1 MEDQRSENKVIT
13 LEEAVSRYVTDGCS
27 LAMGGIIAREPMAV
41 AYEIVR
47 QRRKDLTYITDSSVE
62 PAEIL
67 IAGVCIKRLEA
78 AYVWVGVVGIGY
90 NYRRAVEKG
99 IPHYM
104 EIEEYSNYGSS
115 LRFLAGATGL
125 PYLPTK
131 SLLGSDV
138 ITHNPRI
145 KVVDDP
151 YGSGPLALVPAA
163 TPDVAFV
170 HVQRADKE
178 GNAQIWGMLGNDENV
193 ARCAKNVVVTC
204 EEIIPTREIRKIP
217 NMTAIPSYCVSAV
230 VELPFGSYPLPVAG
244 CYWMDVPFRRE
255 MAAASRTREGIE
267 AWMDE
272 WIFKVK
278 DHEERMKR
286 IDPDRLAKLQR
297 LEFDNYRIPSIETR
311 EGAR

>member
-1 MEDQRSENKVIT
+1 MDDRKSDNKVIT

-47 QRRKDLTYITDSSVE
+47 QRKKDLTYITDSSVE

-67 IAGVCIKRLEA
+67 IAGGCIKRLEA

-99 IPHYM
+99 IPHTM

-115 LRFLAGATGL
+115 LRFLAGAMGL
-125 PYLPTK
+125 PYLPTT

-145 KVVDDP
+145 KVLNDP

-163 TPDVAFV
+163 NPDVAFV

-193 ARCAKNVVVTC
+193 ARCAKHVVVTC
-204 EEIIPTREIRKIP
+204 EELIPTREIRKMP
-217 NMTAIPSYCVSAV
+217 NMTAIPSYVVSAV

-255 MAAASRTREGIE
+255 MAAASRTREGIL
-267 AWMDE
+267 AWMDD
-272 WIFKVK
+272 WIFGVK
-278 DHEERMKR
+278 DHKERMSR
-286 IDPDRLAKLQR
+286 IAPDRLAKLQQ
-297 LEFDNYRIPSIETR
+297 LEFDNYRIPYIDAR
-311 EGAR
+311 EGAL